1 MPNTQNTMNEM
12 PHSLVLD
19 ERARLSVTGVQ
30 DVASFDESNIIAETT
45 QGLLVIRGE
54 NLHIERLSL
63 DMGELIVE
71 GRVSSLEYEE
81 PHERSA
87 GFFRRLF
94 G

>member
-1 MPNTQNTMNEM
+1 MPNTMSEQL

-19 ERARLSVTGVQ
+19 GRERLSITGVQ
-30 DVASFDESNIIAETT
+30 DVASFDEASIVAQTT
-45 QGLLVIRGE
+45 MGLLVIRGE

-63 DMGELIVE
+63 ELGELIVDGE
-71 GRVSSLEYEE
+71 VSSLDYEQE
-81 PHERSA
+81 SGGGG